1 MILLLCYIKNFI
13 FLFQWRTI
21 ISDNRTFI
29 SSTLKKKKKK
39 KKNIFKKI
47 KNKILY

>member
-39 KKNIFKKI
+39 KKKRHYF
-47 KNKILY
+47 